1 MVTDIDSA
9 KRCSKNKWFGRKYK
23 LNLFDSS
30 TEELDWL
37 FYKSQN
43 LISIQT
49 CDRLSHKKSERGHT
63 FMTFTQ
69 NIGGG
74 AWEVLKIHCVFPDSI
89 FF

>member
-1 MVTDIDSA
+1 MMVTDIDSP
-9 KRCSKNKWFGRKYK
+9 KRCSKNNWFGAKYK

-49 CDRLSHKKSERGHT
+49 CDRLSLKKSEREHT

-69 NIGGG
+69 KMEGMGG
-74 AWEVLKIHCVFPDSI
+74 S
-89 FF
+89 

>member
-1 MVTDIDSA
+1 MMVTDIDSS
-9 KRCSKNKWFGRKYK
+9 KSCSKSNWFSGKYK
-23 LNLFDSS
+23 FNLFDSS

-49 CDRLSHKKSERGHT
+49 CDRLSLKKSERGHT

-69 NIGGG
+69 NMGGG
-74 AWEVLKIHCVFPDSI
+74 A
-89 FF
+89 